1 MIDIIQ
7 TILNAIVAILG
18 GTALSVFLFYSA
30 KKREADASAEQQEAA
45 AEKSFAV
52 EWQHLYELKEK
63 KVGELDKKVDELRQ
77 EIGEYRTQTMKLE
90 DDMHALKLELS
101 DANYNRCIRHNCPD
115 RIPPRK
121 EDAV

>member
-7 TILNAIVAILG
+7 TILNAIVALLG
-18 GTALSVFLFYSA
+18 GTALTVFLFYSA
-30 KKREADASAEQQEAA
+30 KKREADAHADLQEAQ
-45 AEKSFAV
+45 AEKSFAE

-63 KVGELDKKVDELRQ
+63 KVGELDKKVDALRK
-77 EIGEYRTQTMKLE
+77 EIGVYRTQTMKLE

-121 EDAV
+121 EGAV